1 MEDDILTIEEV
12 AKYLRVSDR
21 TVYDWAQKGE
31 IPAGKIGTVWR
42 FKKSEVENWVNER
55 LSSSS
60 NTKRTDASVQVKN
73 ILSPDRV
80 VFITQSA
87 KRDALTELANVLADA
102 PQVKR
107 GDELLSEILK
117 REELMSTAV
126 GRGIAIPH
134 VRLSSVTD
142 LVMAVGVCR
151 TPLSDFQTVD
161 DKPVNLLI
169 MIAAAYNQHT
179 YYLQTISYFSAK
191 LKSQELRDA
200 IANAATEKEVY
211 ELLCAELR
219 CHHLRFRELLKRFVF
234 EDDLISAGKN
244 HGGFSSCF
252 FWFCR
257 KTVSVFSVQGVK
269 YIDRKLIVQ

>member
-80 VFITQSA
+80 VFITQSE

-211 ELLCAELR
+211 ELLCA
-219 CHHLRFRELLKRFVF
+219 
-234 EDDLISAGKN
+234 
-244 HGGFSSCF
+244 
-252 FWFCR
+252 
-257 KTVSVFSVQGVK
+257 
-269 YIDRKLIVQ
+269 